1 MATNKAKAVVGYSR
15 AAAFK
20 WLLLEQSMCLIENDI
35 AAAFFFFLLVV
46 FIQNN
51 KTVSS
56 LSFP

>member
-1 MATNKAKAVVGYSR
+1 MATNKGKVVVGYSR
-15 AAAFK
+15 AAFK
-20 WLLLEQSMCLIENDI
+20 WLLLELSMCLIENDI

-51 KTVSS
+51 KTASS